1 MWLNLVFYKLRQ
13 NELKIELK
21 CTLTKIV
28 TLLEKERTS
37 QRTFDLDSSNDFLDM
52 TLKARISK
60 VY

>member
-1 MWLNLVFYKLRQ
+1 MFYKLRQ

-52 TLKARISK
+52 TLKARIGK